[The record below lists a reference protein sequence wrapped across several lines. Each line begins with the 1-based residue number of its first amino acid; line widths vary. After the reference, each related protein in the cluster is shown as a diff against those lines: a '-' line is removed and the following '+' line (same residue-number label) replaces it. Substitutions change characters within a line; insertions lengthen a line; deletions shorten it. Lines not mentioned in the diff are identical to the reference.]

1 MGTKHS
7 TGMQMGRH
15 LVFNTPNFT
24 SYDVYLGKREPKSTY
39 SVLHRGTKSNTFLDT
54 GKVIIGSKHSVSHKP
69 VMDNDA
75 LVLQAALLQYER
87 EREYYWS
94 DMALQ
99 VMFVFVCL
107 YVAVSVVIWGSV

>member
-15 LVFNTPNFT
+15 LVFNTPNST
-24 SYDVYLGKREPKSTY
+24 SYDVYLGKRERKPTY
-39 SVLHRGTKSNTFLDT
+39 SALQKISKSNTFHDT
-54 GKVIIGSKHSVSHKP
+54 GKVIIGCNYSVSHKP

-107 YVAVSVVIWGSV
+107 YVAVSVVIWGSI